1 MKLLPALRVPGDTEA
16 ARATGCSVRLSGSI
30 VCQRGTGIASD
41 IRRYRVTRTLLRSGE
56 TPATSSVPA
65 AIYEQHMDQVTAD
78 VSHRGE
84 VYLLPCSHKAVRV
97 RHANSMQRSREIS
110 SRSEIERTAIKG
122 GGSVDA
128 SEFRRVIQ
136 QATVM
141 LDVCQVG
148 VLGLPFRSLSYLN
161 ERFEFVCRF
170 VVTDCHYH
178 SCSD

>member
-1 MKLLPALRVPGDTEA
+1 
-16 ARATGCSVRLSGSI
+16 
-30 VCQRGTGIASD
+30 
-41 IRRYRVTRTLLRSGE
+41 
-56 TPATSSVPA
+56 
-65 AIYEQHMDQVTAD
+65 MDQVTAD

-84 VYLLPCSHKAVRV
+84 VYLRPCSHKAVRV

-161 ERFEFVCRF
+161 ERVHLSIRR
-170 VVTDCHYH
+170 D
-178 SCSD
+178 